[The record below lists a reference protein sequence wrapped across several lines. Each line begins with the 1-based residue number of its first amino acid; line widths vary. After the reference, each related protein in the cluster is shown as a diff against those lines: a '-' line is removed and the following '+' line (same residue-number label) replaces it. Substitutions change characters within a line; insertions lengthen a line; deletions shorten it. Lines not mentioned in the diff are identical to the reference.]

1 MTTSSP
7 TPSSVPHEPTRDN
20 QLPETGHS
28 QTETLFPAHA
38 TAVQR
43 LRRQYGDELDAMT
56 TGELLAMQSLINQ
69 RLDKVTEQQLASET
83 KPTNNPDA
91 SLSLGDLSRIAE
103 ENHRRH
109 YNFYALLPCSL
120 KDGSNPRKPAA
131 PRWRTKAKMDSKT
144 PKISNPV
151 STVSIRTRLN
161 DDYVSQAQTPQ
172 DPAPRRCVHPKFSG
186 R

>member
-1 MTTSSP
+1 SP
-7 TPSSVPHEPTRDN
+7 TSPRS
-20 QLPETGHS
+20 
-28 QTETLFPAHA
+28 TLFPY
-38 TAVQR
+38 TTLFRSR

-109 YNFYALLPCSL
+109 YNFLCSL
-120 KDGSNPRKPAA
+120 AVQLEEWFESPEARSATLAQQGKEAIQAA
-131 PRWRTKAKMDSKT
+131 PYV
-144 PKISNPV
+144 PYHL
-151 STVSIRTRLN
+151 IRI
-161 DDYVSQAQTPQ
+161 
-172 DPAPRRCVHPKFSG
+172 
-186 R
+186 